1 MAKISSKQGILGVI
15 SLKILE
21 YQPNFGTFSAG
32 FESFSENE
40 VVDVVKLTKDAFYG
54 YNRIHKQWFSTSMM
68 PISTYQPKESI
79 DLAIFNPR
87 FGEKVSRKSASSFF
101 FYDFQD
107 CISFLDNNM
116 PKFAIFT
123 TEIDVIPHLNTAKDY
138 VRDGFGQ
145 LSKDILIA
153 KLQNLGYKAHLVVL
167 DEADYGIPLHRS
179 FAFYVATPMDF
190 DFRFPKPLFTA
201 TGRGAYAKYRTVQ
214 DAIGDLGNTGEWVP
228 YKTEAQNSYQK
239 NLRNVKVHSVTWH
252 HTQNIKDATK
262 KKIAKVKQGSNNETS
277 VPKSR
282 SKGFNRAKWGAVC
295 RCMDEKFYLS
305 SSRLGD
311 SLHPIEDRPFT
322 IREGCR
328 LHGLPDSLSFDLKT
342 SRSALGTMIHNS
354 IAPAIGE
361 IFAMALRGADF

>member
-1 MAKISSKQGILGVI
+1 MAKILSKQGILGVI
-15 SLKILE
+15 LLKILE

-32 FESFSENE
+32 FESFGENE

-68 PISTYQPKESI
+68 PISTYQPKENI
-79 DLAIFNPR
+79 DLAILNPR
-87 FGEKVSRKSASSFF
+87 FGENIARKGLSNFF

-107 CISFLDNNM
+107 CITFLDNNM

-123 TEIDVIPHLNTAKDY
+123 TEIDVIPHLNSHKDY

-145 LSKDILIA
+145 LSKDKLIA
-153 KLQNLGYKAHLVVL
+153 KLQNLGYKAHLIVL

-179 FAFYVATPMDF
+179 FAFYVATPTDF
-190 DFRFPKPLFTA
+190 ELQFPKPLFTA
-201 TGRGAYAKYRTVQ
+201 TGRGSYAKYRTVAE
-214 DAIGDLGNTGEWVP
+214 AIGDLGKTGEWVR
-228 YKTEAQNSYQK
+228 YKSDPKNMYQK
-239 NLRNVKVHSVTWH
+239 CMRNDKVQSVTWH
-252 HTQNIKDATK
+252 HSQNIKDATK

-277 VPKSR
+277 IAKSR
-282 SKGFNRAKWGAVC
+282 SKGYNRAKWGAVC
-295 RCMDEKFYLS
+295 RCMDDRFYLAS
-305 SSRLGD
+305 SKMGD

-328 LHGLPDSLSFDLKT
+328 LHGLPDNLSFDLKT
-342 SRSALGTMIHNS
+342 PKKALAAMIHNS
-354 IAPAIGE
+354 VAPAIGE